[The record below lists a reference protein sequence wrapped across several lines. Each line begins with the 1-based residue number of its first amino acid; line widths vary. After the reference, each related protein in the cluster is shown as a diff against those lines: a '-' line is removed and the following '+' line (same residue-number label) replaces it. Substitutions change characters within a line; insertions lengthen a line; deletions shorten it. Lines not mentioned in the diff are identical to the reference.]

1 MGRGRFAI
9 SLMICGA
16 LLTVAPALQ
25 AQDKSV
31 VRRLAR
37 HGKLSGGKA
46 KGLTRE
52 LSKRMKRAADMT
64 AADDP
69 LRMAVSQAL
78 FGTPTP
84 ADQMAAA
91 KVRLRLY
98 AGLNDWAL
106 DNLFKPRPG
115 AIAGCQKNFG
125 ASKGECESL
134 VAASGRIAL
143 ADARKLGGGQA
154 VARRAP
160 ASGSRFG
167 QRPSRFG
174 QRPSRFGQRPSRFG
188 GARPAQPSRFGA
200 ARPAQPSRFGN
211 AAARRPAPA
220 RAAAPAARPKPS
232 PASRKSAAERK
243 AAYQARRQAYLERK
257 KREMEERKAKLV
269 AAAGGNRAERGPA
282 SEAEAEAA
290 GVEMQK
296 PAAQPSAP
304 AAQPA
309 AASAKADEPAAAAEP
324 APKKKEKA
332 ALDEGFLGDLLS
344 DPLGGS
350 N

>member
-1 MGRGRFAI
+1 M
-9 SLMICGA
+9 
-16 LLTVAPALQ
+16 LLVAPTLH

-31 VRRLAR
+31 VRRLAK
-37 HGKLSGGKA
+37 HGKLPGGKA
-46 KGLTRE
+46 KRLTRE

-106 DNLFKPRPG
+106 DNLFKPRSG
-115 AIAGCQKNFG
+115 AIARCQKDFG
-125 ASKGECESL
+125 ASEGECQSL

-154 VARRAP
+154 VASRAP
-160 ASGSRFG
+160 GAGSRFG

-174 QRPSRFGQRPSRFG
+174 RRPSRFG
-188 GARPAQPSRFGA
+188 GSRRAQPSRFGNA
-200 ARPAQPSRFGN
+200 ASRRPTPSRFGN
-211 AAARRPAPA
+211 AAARRPTPP

-232 PASRKSAAERK
+232 PAARQSAAERK

-257 KREMEERKAKLV
+257 KREMAERKAKLV
-269 AAAGGNRAERGPA
+269 AAAGGNRAQRGPA
-282 SEAEAEAA
+282 SEDEAAAA

-296 PAAQPSAP
+296 PAAKPSAAPGAAPSAAP
-304 AAQPA
+304 AQA
-309 AASAKADEPAAAAEP
+309 ATASAKSEEPAPAEAP
-324 APKKKEKA
+324 APKKKNET
-332 ALDEGFLGDLLS
+332 LDEGFLGDLLS
-344 DPLGGS
+344 DPLGDGG
-350 N
+350 